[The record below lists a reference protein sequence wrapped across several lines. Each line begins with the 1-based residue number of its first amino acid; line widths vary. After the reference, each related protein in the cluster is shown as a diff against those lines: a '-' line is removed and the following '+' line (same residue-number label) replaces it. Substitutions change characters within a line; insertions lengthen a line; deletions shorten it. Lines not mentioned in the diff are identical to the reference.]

1 MMGEFMG
8 SQAVSINEPDP
19 APAGWI
25 LYDDSCGVCRTLIP
39 FGKKALRKRGFGVA
53 PLQSDWVAGRLNLR
67 AEDLKEDLR
76 LLLPGGRSIQG
87 ADVYRY
93 AMRRIWWAYPMYLF
107 SVTPLLGSV
116 FNRAYR
122 LFADHRHHVSR
133 ICRLPGAA

>member
-1 MMGEFMG
+1 MG

-39 FGKKALRKRGFGVA
+39 FGEKTLRKRGFAFA
-53 PLQSDWVAGRLNLR
+53 PIQSAWVAGRLNLPT
-67 AEDLKEDLR
+67 EDLTRDLR
-76 LLLPGGRSIQG
+76 LLLPGGRGVQG

-93 AMRRIWWAYPMYLF
+93 AMKRIWWAYPLYLF
-107 SVTPLLGSV
+107 SVAPLLRNV
-116 FNRAYR
+116 FNLAYR
-122 LFADHRHHVSR
+122 TFADHRYQVSR